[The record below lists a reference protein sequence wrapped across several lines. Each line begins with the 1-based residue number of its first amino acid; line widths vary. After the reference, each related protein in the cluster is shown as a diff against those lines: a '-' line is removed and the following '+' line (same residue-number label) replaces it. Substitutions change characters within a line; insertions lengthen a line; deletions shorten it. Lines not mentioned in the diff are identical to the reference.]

1 MYVSSIWSFKAIYMY
16 IQNKLQPSYT
26 EINKYKNQSSLI
38 NIKNNAQCNITAGE
52 ARLFNPPPPIML
64 KYLSG
69 KHASIFDHNK
79 TRKLKFSSMFNFHS
93 LYRGII

>member
-1 MYVSSIWSFKAIYMY
+1 MY

-52 ARLFNPPPPIML
+52 TRLSKPPPPQF
-64 KYLSG
+64 
-69 KHASIFDHNK
+69 AEIFVWK
-79 TRKLKFSSMFNFHS
+79 TCIN
-93 LYRGII
+93 I

>member
-1 MYVSSIWSFKAIYMY
+1 MY

-52 ARLFNPPPPIML
+52 TRLFTPHPQIML

-69 KHASIFDHNK
+69 KQASIFDHNK
-79 TRKLKFSSMFNFHS
+79 TRKLKFSCMFNFHS
-93 LYRGII
+93 LYRGIN

>member
-1 MYVSSIWSFKAIYMY
+1 MY

-52 ARLFNPPPPIML
+52 ARLFTPPP
-64 KYLSG
+64 K
-69 KHASIFDHNK
+69 KKNCVEIFFWK
-79 TRKLKFSSMFNFHS
+79 TCIN
-93 LYRGII
+93 I

>member
-1 MYVSSIWSFKAIYMY
+1 MY

-52 ARLFNPPPPIML
+52 ARLFTTIPHPQIML
-64 KYLSG
+64 KYFSG

-93 LYRGII
+93 LYRGIN

>member
-1 MYVSSIWSFKAIYMY
+1 MY

-52 ARLFNPPPPIML
+52 TRLSKPPPNLL

-79 TRKLKFSSMFNFHS
+79 TRKLKFSSIFNFHS
-93 LYRGII
+93 LYRGIN

>member
-1 MYVSSIWSFKAIYMY
+1 MMYVSSIWSFKAIYMY

-52 ARLFNPPPPIML
+52 TRLSKPPPPPNLL

-79 TRKLKFSSMFNFHS
+79 TRKL
-93 LYRGII
+93 

>member
-1 MYVSSIWSFKAIYMY
+1 MY

-52 ARLFNPPPPIML
+52 ARLFNPPPH
-64 KYLSG
+64 Y
-69 KHASIFDHNK
+69 AEIFVWK
-79 TRKLKFSSMFNFHS
+79 TCIN
-93 LYRGII
+93 I

>member
-1 MYVSSIWSFKAIYMY
+1 MY

-69 KHASIFDHNK
+69 KHASIFDHIK

-93 LYRGII
+93 LYRGIN